1 MIRAEKVVFR
11 LGLLISISNIA
22 LMYVVKMVVD
32 SIIKYS
38 KYYLQIRQEKR
49 EKALS
54 VTIPPAE

>member
-1 MIRAEKVVFR
+1 MIRAEKVVSR

-22 LMYVVKMVVD
+22 LTYVVKMVVD

>member
-1 MIRAEKVVFR
+1 MIRAEKVVSR